1 MSMIAPSILS
11 ADFGQLAEEVRAI
24 EAAGADF
31 VHIDVMDGRF
41 VPNLTIGPL
50 IVQAV
55 KKATK
60 LPLDVHLMIVEPE
73 KYINAFASA
82 GAARICVHVEACGH
96 LHRTLGQIRETGA
109 MPGVALNPA
118 TSLCQVEEILDQVG
132 MVLIMSVNPGFGG
145 QSFLPRALDKI
156 RRLKKMVQDRD
167 LSLDIEIDGGIQ
179 AETAAMAREA
189 GANILVAGSAVFNS
203 SDYRLAISA
212 LRAK

>member
-11 ADFGQLAEEVRAI
+11 ANFGRLTEEIHAI
-24 EAAGADF
+24 ESAGADF
-31 VHIDVMDGRF
+31 VHVDVMDGRF
-41 VPNLTIGPL
+41 VPNITIGPL
-50 IVQAV
+50 VVQAV

-73 KYINAFASA
+73 KYISAFASA
-82 GAARICVHVEACGH
+82 GAARISVHAEACSH

-109 MPGVALNPA
+109 MPGVAINPA
-118 TSLCQVEEILDQVG
+118 TPLCQVEEILDQVG
-132 MVLIMSVNPGFGG
+132 MVLIMS
-145 QSFLPRALDKI
+145 DKI
-156 RRLKKMVQDRD
+156 RRLKNMVQGRN
-167 LSLDIEIDGGIQ
+167 LSVDIEVDGGIQ

-212 LRAK
+212 LRVNPKYQ